1 MLRDDLPLLVVV
13 VVVVSAAPPE
23 EEDSRETKCLC
34 WVKPLTLLNRR
45 PPKLLLVNIVLL
57 LLLFLS
63 LPFAFPFVLS
73 VAAGD
78 PQHLSIYQVG
88 PRRRRHTSG
97 KGHSVS
103 PCAAAAMKPW
113 GVNTSQEGFFLP
125 ARPYRGI

>member
-1 MLRDDLPLLVVV
+1 MKFLVLSLSFSFSAAPVAPTCFFRLDRLSLVLAWAKLRDDLPLLVV
-13 VVVVSAAPPE
+13 SAAPP
-23 EEDSRETKCLC
+23 EDSRETKCLC

-78 PQHLSIYQVG
+78 PQHLSI
-88 PRRRRHTSG
+88 
-97 KGHSVS
+97 
-103 PCAAAAMKPW
+103 
-113 GVNTSQEGFFLP
+113 
-125 ARPYRGI
+125 